1 MAQMIIIRGEVVG
14 GHELVDLGVT
24 VPYRQ
29 EISLSR
35 ERASRSRD
43 LADAFRLGYVVQ
55 VRIKNYMDS
64 QPRASARVATKPP
77 KPVRVAPRPSRPHKQ
92 EAPVQ
97 KTPPG
102 LPVSVEEAPQKAV
115 SMDYHQELME
125 QNKRLQD
132 TTERLLDA
140 QAALLSQ
147 VQELLKRPVA
157 VAAPVVAS
165 DSGASTKDSGAKTLP
180 DADLE
185 WEDEDDI
192 YVPSTVRTGNAMVRG
207 DASGEAETLEDDLSD
222 AANVLA
228 SLRGKGKKRGKKNTT

>member
-55 VRIKNYMDS
+55 VRVKNYMDA

-92 EAPVQ
+92 EATVQPPVV
-97 KTPPG
+97 PPE
-102 LPVSVEEAPQKAV
+102 PTEEAPQKEAPNE
-115 SMDYHQELME
+115 YHQELMA

-132 TTERLLDA
+132 TTERLLEA
-140 QAALLSQ
+140 QAALLTQ
-147 VQELLKRPVA
+147 MQELLTRPVA
-157 VAAPVVAS
+157 VAAPVVSSAT
-165 DSGASTKDSGAKTLP
+165 GTSTEDTGVKTLP

-192 YVPSTVRTGNAMVRG
+192 YVPSTVRTGNATVRG
-207 DASGEAETLEDDLSD
+207 DASGDAETLDDDLSD

-228 SLRGKGKKRGKKNTT
+228 SLRGKRKKRGKKNTT

>member
-97 KTPPG
+97 PPVTPPV
-102 LPVSVEEAPQKAV
+102 PAEEPPQKEA
-115 SMDYHQELME
+115 SKDYHQELME

-140 QAALLSQ
+140 QAALLAQ
-147 VQELLKRPVA
+147 MQELLTRPVT
-157 VAAPVVAS
+157 VAAPVVSNAPS
-165 DSGASTKDSGAKTLP
+165 SSTEDSEVKTLP

-192 YVPSTVRTGNAMVRG
+192 YVPSTVRTGNATVRG
-207 DASGEAETLEDDLSD
+207 DASGEAETLDDDLSD
-222 AANVLA
+222 AANALA
-228 SLRGKGKKRGKKNTT
+228 SLRGKRKKRGKKNTT